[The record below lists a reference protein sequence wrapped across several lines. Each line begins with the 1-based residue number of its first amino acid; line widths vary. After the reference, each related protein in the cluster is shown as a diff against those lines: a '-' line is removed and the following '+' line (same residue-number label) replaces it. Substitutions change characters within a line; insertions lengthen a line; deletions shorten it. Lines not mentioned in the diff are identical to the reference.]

1 MKRVLAFTAVLAA
14 LILGWF
20 LWRSRESDSSHLRA
34 DGAPSAFKSKIESPK
49 SKIPPPVDATEVAKD
64 LHAPGGTAK
73 ADLQIV
79 ADLLAT
85 YRSNFLRE
93 GNPVGNNAEITA
105 ALRGENRL
113 RLVFI
118 PDRHPALNAAGEL
131 CDRWGTPYFFHAA
144 SGTEMEIR
152 SAGPDRKPHTADDL
166 VLGP

>member
-14 LILGWF
+14 LILAWF
-20 LWRSRESDSSHLRA
+20 LWRSRASDSRHPKA
-34 DGAPSAFKSKIESPK
+34 DGAPAAPQSKIENRK
-49 SKIPPPVDATEVAKD
+49 SKIPSPVDATEAAIG
-64 LHAPGGTAK
+64 LNAPGGTAR
-73 ADLQIV
+73 ADLQVV

-105 ALRGENRL
+105 ALRGDNRL

-152 SAGPDRKPHTADDL
+152 SAGLDRKLHTTDDL